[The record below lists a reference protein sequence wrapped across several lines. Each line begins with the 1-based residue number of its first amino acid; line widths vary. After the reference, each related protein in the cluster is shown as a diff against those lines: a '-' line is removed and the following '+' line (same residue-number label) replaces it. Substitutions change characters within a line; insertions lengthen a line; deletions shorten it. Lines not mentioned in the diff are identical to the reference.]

1 MSVEHWWNDS
11 DRGKLRHW
19 ERNLSK
25 CHFFHHK
32 RHVDWPGIEARPNPL
47 SHGTVKYVTHR
58 VFWNRVLCVELESK
72 REQVT
77 GR

>member
-25 CHFFHHK
+25 YHFFHHK
-32 RHVDWPGIEARPNPL
+32 RHVDWPGIEARPSRL

-58 VFWNRVLCVELESK
+58 VFWNRVLCVVLESK